1 MANTVDTSASDLS
14 TNCFTCEPLSQY
26 IDLVNSFV
34 DKLSAALINP
44 ILIIFSSLVGLWVVV
59 VALKL
64 VVGMVDV
71 KKIGHDFIYI
81 TISCF
86 LLGGQSLG
94 LVSYIFNLS
103 MDIMGG
109 ASEIAFSV
117 VSVENKSTGYD
128 GIVHLAATASL
139 AVAKVIQVAS
149 VLVREGSLYNPQ
161 YFLYAFIL
169 VAPFFVF
176 VVSYAFQVI
185 VAIFRLVM
193 YAVLST
199 FFAMSYAFDW
209 GRGLASS
216 TGKGLLG
223 SIVVLFACSVALA
236 LTISGV
242 NEISIDPVSISSGEL
257 DEFASISNPRFLAI
271 LFLGIIGSALMTEG
285 TSLVNSCMQTMFSN
299 AAAGIMTAGAS
310 AVAVMTSKKMNPL
323 TMGSRYADAA
333 QNIGK
338 NIGGY
343 AAMGSHAMSAT
354 KGIGSGL
361 ASALS
366 RPAAAQDFLNRYNGG
381 AS

>member
-1 MANTVDTSASDLS
+1 
-14 TNCFTCEPLSQY
+14 
-26 IDLVNSFV
+26 
-34 DKLSAALINP
+34 
-44 ILIIFSSLVGLWVVV
+44 
-59 VALKL
+59 
-64 VVGMVDV
+64 MVDV

-117 VSVENKSTGYD
+117 VGVSNNSSGYS
-128 GIVHLAATASL
+128 GLVHLAATASL

-149 VLVREGSLYNPQ
+149 ALVREGSLYNPQ

-169 VAPFFVF
+169 VAPYFLF
-176 VVSYAFQVI
+176 VVSYAAQVI

-193 YAVLST
+193 YAILST
-199 FFAMSYAFDW
+199 FFAMAYAFDW
-209 GRGLASS
+209 GRGIAAS

-223 SIVVLFACSVALA
+223 AIVVLFACSTALA
-236 LTISGV
+236 LTVYGV
-242 NEISIDPVSISSGEL
+242 NQIAIDPVSISSGDLE
-257 DEFASISNPRFLAI
+257 EFASISNPRFLAI

-310 AVAVMTSKKMNPL
+310 AVGMMATKKMNPL
-323 TMGSRYADAA
+323 TMGSRYADMAQGAA
-333 QNIGK
+333 K

-343 AAMGSHAMSAT
+343 AAMGSHALSAAQ
-354 KGIGSGL
+354 GIGSGVG
-361 ASALS
+361 AALS
-366 RPAAAQDFLNRYNGG
+366 RPAAAQDFLNRYRGG